1 MEKKEERN
9 QRLMLASFVT
19 CILISLVAI
28 TLGGLLIFASY
39 ELPLFEGIE
48 GIEDQNNSKMMYFTC
63 LAIGSLFITAGA
75 MLAWISLD
83 LGLLLWGSQKAKEG
97 KFICWY
103 HKFVFHE
110 WKILVSEDGSSTKS
124 DRS

>member
-19 CILISLVAI
+19 CTLISLVAI

-75 MLAWISLD
+75 LLAWISLD

>member
-75 MLAWISLD
+75 LLAWILLD

-103 HKFVFHE
+103 HKFVFHQWTRLLE
-110 WKILVSEDGSSTKS
+110 ESQSLVSED
-124 DRS
+124 

>member
-1 MEKKEERN
+1 MDKKEKRN
-9 QRLMLASFVT
+9 QPMMLASFVT
-19 CILISLVAI
+19 CISISLVAI

-39 ELPLFEGIE
+39 EVPLIE
-48 GIEDQNNSKMMYFTC
+48 GIEEIEEQNITKMMYFTC

-75 MLAWISLD
+75 LLAWISLD

>member
-39 ELPLFEGIE
+39 EVPLIE
-48 GIEDQNNSKMMYFTC
+48 GIEEIEEQNITKMMYFTC

-75 MLAWISLD
+75 LLAWISLD

-103 HKFVFHE
+103 HKFVFHQWTRLLE
-110 WKILVSEDGSSTKS
+110 ESQSLVSED
-124 DRS
+124 

>member
-1 MEKKEERN
+1 MTSIWRKRRRGTNKRCFHLLSPVF
-9 QRLMLASFVT
+9 RFLG
-19 CILISLVAI
+19 
-28 TLGGLLIFASY
+28 LGGLLIFASY
-39 ELPLFEGIE
+39 ELTLIKGIE
-48 GIEDQNNSKMMYFTC
+48 AIEDQNNLKMMYLTC

-75 MLAWISLD
+75 LLAWISLD

-110 WKILVSEDGSSTKS
+110 WKILVSEDGSSAKS

>member
-75 MLAWISLD
+75 LLAWISLD
-83 LGLLLWGSQKAKEG
+83 LSLLLWGSQKAKEG

-110 WKILVSEDGSSTKS
+110 WKILVSEDGSSAKS